1 MNGPRPIEGKLWL
14 EILWS
19 VIPFGLTMVMF
30 VWGAVIFFDIYN
42 PPDDALEI
50 SIVGRQWMW
59 KVQHPTGQSEI
70 NELHVPLG
78 QPVKLLMTSEDVIH
92 DCFVCRRFASNKTC
106 SPAVIRAYGSR
117 RPRPGS
123 INYFAPNIAARSIRG

>member
-1 MNGPRPIEGKLWL
+1 MIVVFAVKYRRRAENERPKPIEGKLWL

-19 VIPFGLTMVMF
+19 VMPFGLTMVMF

-70 NELHVPLG
+70 NELHVPVA
-78 QPVKLLMTSEDVIH
+78 QPVKLTDDVGGR
-92 DCFVCRRFASNKTC
+92 D
-106 SPAVIRAYGSR
+106 P
-117 RPRPGS
+117 
-123 INYFAPNIAARSIRG
+123 